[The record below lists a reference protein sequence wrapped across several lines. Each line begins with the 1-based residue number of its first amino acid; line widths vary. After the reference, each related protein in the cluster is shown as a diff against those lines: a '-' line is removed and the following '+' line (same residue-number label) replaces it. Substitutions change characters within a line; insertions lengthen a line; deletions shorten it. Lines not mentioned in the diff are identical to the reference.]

1 MSLFSWSAPKEPN
14 GHVTTY
20 TVYFKEMDRA
30 GKSATSHKVNARQ
43 TYHQVSNLDRKSR
56 YEFWVTAH
64 TDIGEG
70 SSSSRVT
77 SSPTERIPA
86 KIASFDNK
94 FTAVAKQEIRLP
106 CMAGN
111 VAAFLKYCLLSNSF
125 VSRRHF

>member
-1 MSLFSWSAPKEPN
+1 M
-14 GHVTTY
+14 
-20 TVYFKEMDRA
+20 
-30 GKSATSHKVNARQ
+30 Q

-106 CMAGN
+106 CMAGK
-111 VAAFLKYCLLSNSF
+111 VAAFPPKNIEQSKVENTCNLCK
-125 VSRRHF
+125 